1 MTQLQVSLRALAPA
15 RGPWGPLLPTPPQ
28 ARSWRKGRER
38 RGKGEESGHPE
49 KNKLVWETAS
59 GEAWGRRG
67 KGASGAG
74 EPGSR
79 GWGGGKA
86 GGRGWEGSGP
96 GAAGDRWVDT
106 KSRAAG
112 KTDGWGRE
120 EGRLEGQWLEAL
132 MRLELGWG
140 CGEVSGEER
149 RKRRPPRETK
159 AERPGGQ
166 GGRGPG
172 PAAGKGGL
180 LAGLAAEGVT
190 DCVVHQSGDPLSPSR
205 GTRRGDGERQTD
217 RASVGA
223 IKEVEEGPRRAAA
236 SRPH

>member
-1 MTQLQVSLRALAPA
+1 MGKPGAEE
-15 RGPWGPLLPTPPQ
+15 
-28 ARSWRKGRER
+28 GREPR
-38 RGKGEESGHPE
+38 ERGSP
-49 KNKLVWETAS
+49 
-59 GEAWGRRG
+59 
-67 KGASGAG
+67 GAAGGA
-74 EPGSR
+74 
-79 GWGGGKA
+79 GGKA

-172 PAAGKGGL
+172 PAAGKGGFQP
-180 LAGLAAEGVT
+180 GW
-190 DCVVHQSGDPLSPSR
+190 Q
-205 GTRRGDGERQTD
+205 RRE
-217 RASVGA
+217 
-223 IKEVEEGPRRAAA
+223 
-236 SRPH
+236 